1 MPGTDDDRR
10 DIEEWHARL
19 RRAVRV
25 QILAIA
31 PVLEDVFGLDS
42 LRPLKAEV
50 IAAAVGGGDALVVLP
65 TGGSKSLCYPLPPLL
80 TDTLTI
86 VVSPLIALMKDHLDG
101 LRLLGYPAAAESLP
115 RPVAS
120 HPGRQRPKLQR
131 HVGPRDPYDSGARP
145 RQQPGACPG
154 GS

>member
-1 MPGTDDDRR
+1 MNESVTVSLLANLKQYWGYPG
-10 DIEEWHARL
+10 
-19 RRAVRV
+19 
-25 QILAIA
+25 
-31 PVLEDVFGLDS
+31 F
-42 LRPLKAEV
+42 RPLQREAMALV
-50 IAAAVGGGDALVVLP
+50 MSDRDSLVVLP

-80 TDTLTI
+80 TDTSTI